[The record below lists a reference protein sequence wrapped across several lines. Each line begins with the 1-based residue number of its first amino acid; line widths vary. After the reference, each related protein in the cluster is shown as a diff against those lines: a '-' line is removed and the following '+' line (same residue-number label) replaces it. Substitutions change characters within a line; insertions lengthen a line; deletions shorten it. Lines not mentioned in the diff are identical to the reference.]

1 MRLTFARRDPYWGL
15 DGKSVRR
22 ERARRRTVA
31 AGVVILC
38 AIILVLTLA
47 RLPVVDA
54 GSLVTGSSRAILFL
68 SLALDVLACGLVF
81 TAGFRRSSFQLFAW
95 EDESET
101 GRDVF
106 AR

>member
-15 DGKSVRR
+15 DGISVRR

-54 GSLVTGSSRAILFL
+54 DSLVTGPSRAILFL
-68 SLALDVLACGLVF
+68 SLALDVVACGLVL
-81 TAGFRRSSFQLFAW
+81 TAGLRRSSFQLFAW
-95 EDESET
+95 EDDGET
-101 GRDVF
+101 GPDLRLD
-106 AR
+106 